1 MPDVRSPVILPKFIL
16 PVMPDILVM
25 PDVRS
30 PVKLPM
36 LFEIKLST
44 DVRSLIAPVTVPE
57 IA

>member
-1 MPDVRSPVILPKFIL
+1 
-16 PVMPDILVM
+16 MPDILVM